1 MRKPTGIAIFAPG
14 GRAPDDTN
22 LARGIDRLEERGY
35 VVHNYYDPA
44 LDFQR
49 FGATDAGRLAQLNA
63 AVVDPDVQLVMALRG
78 QYGLTRLLP
87 KIDFEAIA
95 ASGKIF
101 VGFSDM
107 TAFHMALMAKTG
119 AKSYAGPMFAG
130 DFAVDKAVS
139 FTLDNFFQCLAGPTH
154 VITQL
159 APGNP
164 SVNLTGTI
172 WGGNLAMLVSLLGTE
187 YFPLIEDGILF
198 IEDINEHPY
207 RIERMLLQLMQAGV
221 LAKQK
226 ALVIGDISGYRLS
239 PSDHGYDAEVMLAYL
254 RSTLPLPVL
263 TGLQFGHIPSRVTI
277 PFGAQANL
285 VSDGERFQLT
295 MSDYPTIATSEFSS
309 IPTSGMATSSDKSTP
324 GEASRG
330 DA

>member
-1 MRKPTGIAIFAPG
+1 MTTPLGIAIFAPG
-14 GRAPDDTN
+14 GRAPDDAD
-22 LARGIDRLEERGY
+22 LARGILRLEQRGC

-44 LDFQR
+44 LAFQR
-49 FGATDAGRLAQLNA
+49 FGGTDGGRLAQLSA
-63 AVVDPDVQLVMALRG
+63 AVANREVQVVMALRG

-87 KIDFEAIA
+87 KIDYEAIA

-119 AKSYAGPMFAG
+119 AKSYSGPMFAG
-130 DFAVDKAVS
+130 DFAVEQAVD
-139 FTLDNFFQCLAGPTH
+139 FTLDNFWQCLAGPTH

-159 APGNP
+159 ATGNP
-164 SVNLTGTI
+164 SVNLSGTI

-198 IEDINEHPY
+198 IEDVNEHPY

-221 LAKQK
+221 LARQK

-239 PSDHGYDAEVMLAYL
+239 PSDHGYDMDVMLAYL

-263 TGLQFGHIPSRVTI
+263 TGLQFGHIASRVTI

-295 MSDYPTIATSEFSS
+295 MSDYPTIGA
-309 IPTSGMATSSDKSTP
+309 IQ
-324 GEASRG
+324 G

>member
-1 MRKPTGIAIFAPG
+1 MTKPIGIAIFAPG
-14 GRAPDDTN
+14 GRATDDAA
-22 LARGIDRLEERGY
+22 LVRGIERLEQRGCI
-35 VVHNYYDPA
+35 VHNYYEPDKS
-44 LDFQR
+44 FQR
-49 FGATDAGRLAQLNA
+49 FGGTDEGRLKQLAA
-63 AVVDPDVQLVMALRG
+63 AVADPQVQVVMALRG
-78 QYGLTRLLP
+78 QYGITRLLP
-87 KIDFEAIA
+87 KIDFAAMA

-119 AKSYAGPMFAG
+119 AISYAGPMFAG
-130 DFAVDKAVS
+130 DFAAAEPVD
-139 FTLDNFFQCLAGPTH
+139 FTLDNFWQCLAGPTH
-154 VITQL
+154 VIHQV

-164 SVNLTGTI
+164 EVNLSGTI

-187 YFPLIEDGILF
+187 YFPLIEDGILY

-226 ALVIGDISGYRLS
+226 ALIIGDISGYRLS
-239 PSDHGYDAEVMLAYL
+239 EADHGYDAGVMLDYL

-263 TGLQFGHIPSRVTI
+263 TGLEFGHIPKRVTI
-277 PFGAQANL
+277 PFGAQAGL
-285 VSDGERFQLT
+285 VSDSERFHLT
-295 MSDYPTIATSEFSS
+295 LSDYPTL
-309 IPTSGMATSSDKSTP
+309 
-324 GEASRG
+324 G

>member
-1 MRKPTGIAIFAPG
+1 MTTPLGIAIFAPG
-14 GRAPDDTN
+14 GRAPADAD
-22 LARGIDRLEERGY
+22 LARGILRLEQRGC

-44 LDFQR
+44 LAFQR
-49 FGATDAGRLAQLNA
+49 FGGTDGGRLAQLSA
-63 AVVDPDVQLVMALRG
+63 AVANREVQVVMALRG

-87 KIDFEAIA
+87 KIDYEAIA

-119 AKSYAGPMFAG
+119 AKSYSGPMFAG
-130 DFAVDKAVS
+130 DFAVEQAVD
-139 FTLDNFFQCLAGPTH
+139 FTLDNFWQCLAGPTH

-159 APGNP
+159 ATGNP
-164 SVNLTGTI
+164 SVNLSGTI

-187 YFPLIEDGILF
+187 YFPLVEDGILF

-221 LAKQK
+221 LARQK
-226 ALVIGDISGYRLS
+226 ALVIGDISGYRLT
-239 PSDHGYDAEVMLAYL
+239 PSDHGYDIDVMLAYL

-263 TGLQFGHIPSRVTI
+263 TGLQFGHIASRVTI

-295 MSDYPTIATSEFSS
+295 MSDYPTIGA
-309 IPTSGMATSSDKSTP
+309 IQ
-324 GEASRG
+324 G